1 MTLIL
6 RLEIIQILLRAK
18 VFKIPQGYVFF
29 FLENKTWKFYTIG
42 KIHRLDDMHIR
53 KLKKWYFL
61 FGLRVV

>member
-6 RLEIIQILLRAK
+6 RLEIIQILLSTK
-18 VFKIPQGYVFF
+18 VFKKPQRHF

-53 KLKKWYFL
+53 KLKSGTFCL
-61 FGLRVV
+61 VCV